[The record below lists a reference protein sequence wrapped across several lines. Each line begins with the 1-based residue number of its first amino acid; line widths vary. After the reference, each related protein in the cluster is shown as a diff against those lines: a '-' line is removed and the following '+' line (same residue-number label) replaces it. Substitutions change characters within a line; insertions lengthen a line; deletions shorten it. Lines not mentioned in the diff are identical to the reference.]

1 MKLHNQKNKLLQI
14 NKNLTEDDIN
24 NKVLYNGM
32 NIEDIGLTFN
42 VPGYSDYELKPRGS
56 DISLNANNLEE
67 YVSLSFDKLCLSGIY
82 PIIKSFKIG
91 FNKVFNIESLKCFSD
106 TELEEVICG
115 CEDDNWDYNNLME
128 NIIPSHGLDKN
139 SLMFQ
144 GLLQIMLD
152 MNKMEKKSFLQ
163 FTTGSPRLPLGGN
176 F

>member
-82 PIIKSFKIG
+82 PIIKSFKIDIS
-91 FNKVFNIESLKCFSD
+91 FKDILDTMALATKVAKEIEIAWAYHVPDPK
-106 TELEEVICG
+106 LE
-115 CEDDNWDYNNLME
+115 W
-128 NIIPSHGLDKN
+128 
-139 SLMFQ
+139 
-144 GLLQIMLD
+144 
-152 MNKMEKKSFLQ
+152 
-163 FTTGSPRLPLGGN
+163 
-176 F
+176 

>member
-1 MKLHNQKNKLLQI
+1 MLA
-14 NKNLTEDDIN
+14 
-24 NKVLYNGM
+24 
-32 NIEDIGLTFN
+32 
-42 VPGYSDYELKPRGS
+42 KPRCLM
-56 DISLNANNLEE
+56 IATYFIEELN
-67 YVSLSFDKLCLSGIY
+67 
-82 PIIKSFKIG
+82 G

-152 MNKMEKKSFLQ
+152 MNKMVCECDVVLLFC
-163 FTTGSPRLPLGGN
+163 FVYVTV
-176 F
+176 